1 MPLLVLFDA
10 YLSPYFTAI
19 TCFIFAAWLLKR
31 FLPYQPSPPEPT
43 YLIDEPKIR
52 TDPGKALAKQVK
64 FMMRLK
70 RRMKNFKEK
79 KEKALLQLPTAATE

>member
-1 MPLLVLFDA
+1 MSLLVWFDA
-10 YLSPYFTAI
+10 YYVSPYLVSL

-31 FLPYQPSPPEPT
+31 LLPYQPSPPEPR
-43 YLIDEPKIR
+43 YLIDDAKIR
-52 TDPGKALAKQVK
+52 TDPGKALAQQVK

-79 KEKALLQLPTAATE
+79 KALQFNELLRDDL